1 MSGICRSIERPQDMI
16 AFQKAPSLVS
26 ALTLAVCLGAACTP
40 LSTLVVGR
48 TFAAEKAVP
57 AEKNPPGDIPDTQVF
72 IDYASPQ
79 GFTMKVPEGWARSDR
94 SDGASFVDKLDGV
107 VLSVASAD
115 AAPTVE
121 SAKTD
126 YVPKLEASGRAVR
139 VTAVKQVKLP
149 AGAAIRIVYT
159 SNSEPN
165 AVTNKQVR
173 LENERYLYFK
183 DGKLVTLE
191 LYAPKGADNVD
202 QWQLMSNSLQW
213 K

>member
-1 MSGICRSIERPQDMI
+1 MTVFDPRIIRRLSGLMIGICLGCVGVHMPEFGIE
-16 AFQKAPSLVS
+16 A
-26 ALTLAVCLGAACTP
+26 AL
-40 LSTLVVGR
+40 
-48 TFAAEKAVP
+48 AAEKAVP
-57 AEKNPPGDIPDTQVF
+57 AEKNPPGDIPDSQVF

-79 GFTMKVPEGWARSDR
+79 GFTLKVPEGWARSDR
-94 SDGASFVDKLDGV
+94 ADGASFVDKLDGV
-107 VLSVASAD
+107 VVSVAKANALPSI
-115 AAPTVE
+115 E
-121 SAKTD
+121 GAKTD
-126 YVPKLEASGRAVR
+126 YIPKLEAGNRAVR
-139 VTAVKQVKLP
+139 VTAVKEVKLP
-149 AGAAIRIVYT
+149 AGPAIRIVYT

-202 QWQLMSNSLQW
+202 QWQLMSNSFRW

>member
-1 MSGICRSIERPQDMI
+1 MMSAHRKISRILPM
-16 AFQKAPSLVS
+16 
-26 ALTLAVCLGAACTP
+26 LTVAACLGAAGALIP
-40 LSTLVVGR
+40 GFANLPAL
-48 TFAAEKAVP
+48 AAEKVVP

-79 GFTMKVPEGWARSDR
+79 GFTMKVPEGWARSDHA
-94 SDGASFVDKLDGV
+94 DGASFVDKLDGV
-107 VLSVASAD
+107 VVSVAKAD
-115 AAPTVE
+115 AAPTVD
-121 SAKTD
+121 SVKAD
-126 YVPKLEASGRAVR
+126 YVPKLQSTGRAVR

-149 AGAAIRIVYT
+149 AGPAIRIVYT

-165 AVTNKQVR
+165 AVTNRQVR

-202 QWQLMSNSLQW
+202 QWQLMSNSLRW

>member
-1 MSGICRSIERPQDMI
+1 MKHILPTVMV
-16 AFQKAPSLVS
+16 AM
-26 ALTLAVCLGAACTP
+26 TLGLANVTG
-40 LSTLVVGR
+40 VVGISAAV
-48 TFAAEKAVP
+48 AAETAVP
-57 AEKNPPGDIPDTQVF
+57 AEKNPPGDIPDSQVF

-79 GFTMKVPEGWARSDR
+79 GFTMKVPEGWARSDKA
-94 SDGASFVDKLDGV
+94 DGASFVDKLDGV
-107 VLSVASAD
+107 VMSVVQATS
-115 AAPTVE
+115 APTVA
-121 SAKTD
+121 SVKAD
-126 YVPKLEASGRAVR
+126 VVPKLEASGRAIK

-149 AGAAIRIVYT
+149 AGLAIRIVYT

-183 DGKLVTLE
+183 DGKLVTLD

-202 QWQLMSNSLQW
+202 QWQLMSTSLRW

>member
-1 MSGICRSIERPQDMI
+1 MI
-16 AFQKAPSLVS
+16 AFTQKLTRLLHILSLAS
-26 ALTLAVCLGAACTP
+26 GLALGGPLLSLAVGPA
-40 LSTLVVGR
+40 V
-48 TFAAEKAVP
+48 AAEKAVP

-72 IDYASPQ
+72 IDYASPE
-79 GFTMKVPEGWARSDR
+79 GFTMKVPEGWARTDR
-94 SDGASFVDKLDGV
+94 ADGASFVDKLDGV
-107 VLSVASAD
+107 VLSVAKAD
-115 AAPTVE
+115 ALPSLD
-121 SAKTD
+121 SAKAD
-126 YVPKLEASGRAVR
+126 YVPKLEASQRAVR
-139 VTAVKQVKLP
+139 VTGVKQIKLP
-149 AGAAIRIVYT
+149 AGPAIRIVYT

-202 QWQLMSNSLQW
+202 QWQLMSNSFQW

>member
-1 MSGICRSIERPQDMI
+1 MISARRRTRRIVSILMVTV
-16 AFQKAPSLVS
+16 SVS
-26 ALTLAVCLGAACTP
+26 AAGAFSPGLGNP
-40 LSTLVVGR
+40 QV
-48 TFAAEKAVP
+48 FAAEKAVP

-72 IDYASPQ
+72 IDYTAPG
-79 GFTMKVPEGWARSDR
+79 GFTMKIPEGWARSDHA
-94 SDGASFVDKLDGV
+94 DGASFVDKLDGV
-107 VLSVASAD
+107 VVSVAKAD

-121 SAKTD
+121 TTKAD
-126 YVPKLEASGRAVR
+126 YIPKLESTGRAIR

-149 AGAAIRIVYT
+149 AGSAIRIIYT

-183 DGKLVTLE
+183 DGKLITLE

-202 QWQLMSNSLQW
+202 QWQLMSTSFQW

>member
-1 MSGICRSIERPQDMI
+1 MNDRSGVLRKPTSLCI
-16 AFQKAPSLVS
+16 AAVTALSLGLAVAPMPSL
-26 ALTLAVCLGAACTP
+26 
-40 LSTLVVGR
+40 
-48 TFAAEKAVP
+48 AAEQAVP

-72 IDYASPQ
+72 IDYASPE
-79 GFTMKVPEGWARSDR
+79 GFTIKVPEGWARSDR
-94 SDGASFVDKLDGV
+94 PDGASFVDKLDGV
-107 VLSVASAD
+107 VLTIAKAD

-121 SAKTD
+121 TARKTF
-126 YVPKLEASGRAVR
+126 VPELEKAERSVK
-139 VTAVKQVKLP
+139 VSAVKAVKLP
-149 AGAAIRIVYT
+149 AGPAVRIVYT

-165 AVTNKQVR
+165 QVTNKQVR

-202 QWQLMSNSLQW
+202 QWQLMSKSFQW